1 MNIDYEAR
9 EVEIATR
16 HLTLHSLQFGTGPQR
31 VLALHG
37 WLDNAAS
44 FQNLAPLLRD
54 VEIVALDL
62 PGHGHSDHRPRGDG
76 YYFVDY
82 VAVVVEA
89 ADALGWD
96 RFSFLGHSLGAGIA
110 SIAAPMLAGRIE
122 KLALIEGLGPLVV
135 PDDEAPERL
144 LQALSKRRAT
154 RLKSPP
160 CYPTIDA
167 AVQARHAV
175 SDMQPESVRILV
187 ERNLREIEGGYTWRT
202 DPQLRLGSLLYLT
215 EAQVR
220 AFLQRIAVP
229 TLLVRGDRST
239 IFDQEKFSNRCT
251 AVTGI
256 EIVDLPGG
264 HHLHLD
270 NPESVAAAV
279 NAFFSR

>member
-1 MNIDYEAR
+1 MNIAFEAR

-16 HLTLHSLQFGTGPQR
+16 HLTLRGLRFGAGTHR

-44 FQNLAPLLRD
+44 FQNLAPLLRN

-62 PGHGHSDHRPRGDG
+62 PGHGHSDRRPPGDA
-76 YYFVDY
+76 YHFVDY
-82 VAVVVEA
+82 ITVVVEA
-89 ADALGWD
+89 VDALGWD

-110 SIAAPMLAGRIE
+110 SVAAPMLTGRIR
-122 KLALIEGLGPLVV
+122 KLALIEGLGPLTA

-144 LQALSKRRAT
+144 LQALNKRYAT
-154 RLKSPP
+154 RRKSPP
-160 CYPTIDA
+160 CYPNIDA

-175 SDMQPESVRILV
+175 SDMQTESVRVLV
-187 ERNLREIEGGYTWRT
+187 KRNLREIDGGYTWRT
-202 DPQLRLGSLLYLT
+202 DPQLRMGSLLYLT

-229 TLLVRGDRST
+229 TLLVRGNHST
-239 IFDQEKFSNRCT
+239 IYNQEKFSNRCT

-270 NPESVAAAV
+270 QAESVAAAV
-279 NAFFSR
+279 NAFYSR

>member
-1 MNIDYEAR
+1 
-9 EVEIATR
+9 
-16 HLTLHSLQFGTGPQR
+16 

-44 FQNLAPLLRD
+44 FHNLAPLLRN

-62 PGHGHSDHRPRGDG
+62 PGHGHSDHRPAGDA
-76 YYFVDY
+76 YHFVDY

-110 SIAAPMLAGRIE
+110 SMATPMLAGRIE
-122 KLALIEGLGPLVV
+122 KLALIEGLGPMAA

-144 LQALSKRRAT
+144 MCALNNRRVT
-154 RLKSPP
+154 RRKSPP
-160 CYPTIDA
+160 CYPNIDA

-175 SDMQPESVRILV
+175 SDMQPESVKVMV
-187 ERNLREIEGGYTWRT
+187 ERNLCEIEGGYTWRT
-202 DPQLRLGSLLYLT
+202 DPQLRLGSLLYFT

-220 AFLQRIAVP
+220 AFLQRITIP
-229 TLLVRGDRST
+229 TLLVCGSHST
-239 IFDQEKFSNRCT
+239 TFEREKFLNRCT

-256 EIVDLPGG
+256 EFVDLPGG

-270 NPESVAAAV
+270 HAESVAAAV